1 MRALVIGAAVS
12 GRAALRLLEA
22 DGYEVLVYDADPAAV
37 ADLGAGRQVH
47 GGSWDPALLAGAD
60 LVVSSLRVGLH
71 HLTLAAVDSQGH
83 SAQHTIAFTVLE
95 PPHLY
100 LPVLQR

>member
-1 MRALVIGAAVS
+1 VLTWASDL
-12 GRAALRLLEA
+12 
-22 DGYEVLVYDADPAAV
+22 DGP
-37 ADLGAGRQVH
+37 LGAG
-47 GGSWDPALLAGAD
+47 AE
-60 LVVSSLRVGLH
+60 LVVSSLTVGLH
-71 HLTLAAVDSQGH
+71 HITLSAVDSQGH